1 MSRFLL
7 FCSFLHTSARMGKPA
22 VEGEGED
29 GVSLNIGLKFLKKV
43 WGTKTPPSLS
53 QAENVCP

>member
-1 MSRFLL
+1 MSFFALL
-7 FCSFLHTSARMGKPA
+7 FIFAYKHQNGKTW
-22 VEGEGED
+22 EGG
-29 GVSLNIGLKFLKKV
+29 GLLNIGLKFLKKV